1 MSRRGRGRYHGVSMS
16 TYGSVI
22 PGAGRLA
29 KIPVLSKAARTRHK
43 WFQYWESHNH
53 NVSLTCRYFGIS
65 RQTFYYWKP
74 RYERQGPRGL
84 EDRSC
89 RPRRVRQRTWN
100 LVVIARVK
108 ALREQ
113 YPRWGKDKLAVL
125 LWREGIACSVSMVGR
140 ILSHLKHTRQLVEPV
155 VQAVKVRKRRQHA
168 QRKPREYTAQQPGD
182 IVQVDTLDVRPIPG
196 TILKQFTAR
205 DMVCR
210 WDVVEVYSRATAT
223 TASRFL
229 ERIEARMPFPVRA
242 IQVDGGSEFM
252 AEFEETCQ
260 QRGIQLFVLP
270 PRSPKLNGHV
280 ERAQRTHTEE
290 FWEVT
295 EVGWTVAELQ
305 PELRTWEMVY
315 NTIRPHQSL
324 NYQTPAQFLEGYVWS
339 EPGLDQHGQSSP
351 TGEV

>member
-1 MSRRGRGRYHGVSMS
+1 MS

-22 PGAGRLA
+22 PGTEYLA
-29 KIPVLSKAARTRHK
+29 KVPVLSHAARRRHR
-43 WFQYWESHNH
+43 WFQYWETHNQ

-74 RYERQGPRGL
+74 RYETQGPRGL

-89 RPRRVRQRTWN
+89 RPRRVKQRTWS
-100 LVVIARVK
+100 LVLVARVK

-140 ILSHLKHTRQLVEPV
+140 ILAHLRHTRQLIEPV
-155 VQAVKVRKRRQHA
+155 YQAVKVRKRRQHA
-168 QRKPREYTAQQPGD
+168 RRKPREYTARQPGD

-205 DMVCR
+205 DMVSR
-210 WDVVEVYSRATAT
+210 WDVLEVYSRATAT

-229 ERIEARMPFPVRA
+229 ERLLERMPFAVRA

-252 AEFEETCQ
+252 AEFEASCQ
-260 QRGIQLFVLP
+260 QHAIQLFVLP

-295 EVGWTVAELQ
+295 EGGWTVAELQ
-305 PELRTWEMVY
+305 PELRAWETVY
-315 NTIRPHQSL
+315 NTVRPHQSL
-324 NYQTPAQFLEGYVWS
+324 HYRTPAEFLEDVRWM
-339 EPGLDQHGQSSP
+339 EPGLNQQSQSSP
-351 TGEV
+351 VGEV